1 MEVSTVTCFAI
12 ALLIVGGAMYAV
24 TKTIEKMFYIDNTF
38 LSFLSFIGA
47 LMMEIAIILGAIEL
61 VVIIAA
67 AVKVISVAL

>member
-1 MEVSTVTCFAI
+1 MEASMITCFAI

-47 LMMEIAIILGAIEL
+47 LMMEIAIILGVIEL
-61 VVIIAA
+61 VIIIAA